1 LKLIPI
7 VATSI
12 LIFLLF
18 GCTNSTSQINDTNIY
33 DLNNTITAI
42 QSDLNFIY
50 PNPTMTPGDILTTDA
65 NIVCVVGYTKTVRS
79 VSEKLKNQI
88 YAAYG
93 VIDHN
98 RDTYEMDHFIPLEL
112 GGSNSIKNLWP
123 EPADPRPG
131 FHEKDLVENYL
142 HRLVCKG
149 QMDLNEAQR
158 QIVTDWYKVYIQM
171 KGV

>member
-7 VATSI
+7 VVTSI

-18 GCTNSTSQINDTNIY
+18 GCTNPPIQINDTNTH
-33 DLNNTITAI
+33 DSNNTIIVI
-42 QSDLNFIY
+42 QFDSNLMY
-50 PNPTMTPGDILTTDA
+50 PSPIMTPGDILTTDA
-65 NIVCVVGYTKTVRS
+65 NIVCVVGYTATVRD
-79 VSEKLKNQI
+79 VPEKLKNQI

-123 EPADPRPG
+123 EPAPG
-131 FHEKDLVENYL
+131 FHEKDIVENYL

-158 QIVTDWYKVYIQM
+158 LIVTDWYKVYVQM
-171 KGV
+171 KGA